1 MFGNLGNAG
10 RGLQVKVSLHVQ
22 PWLQYM
28 EKFLVCT
35 ITVAQL
41 QYVDLVSPHSYTQEF
56 RQQHE

>member
-35 ITVAQL
+35 ITAAQ
-41 QYVDLVSPHSYTQEF
+41 
-56 RQQHE
+56 